1 LSACDARGGPDKE
14 KLAVEMTLT
23 ELEGPVTRVSLNGRL
38 DAPGADRIG
47 VRFTGAVAAHGR
59 NAIVDLSNVTFIA
72 SLGLRLL
79 ISTARSLHL
88 KGGRMILV
96 GPSELVKEVLDEAAI
111 DQIIPVVGTEA
122 EALAELRN

>member
-1 LSACDARGGPDKE
+1 M
-14 KLAVEMTLT
+14 EMTLT

-122 EALAELRN
+122 EALAELRD